1 MKGKSFARLTDCGLR
16 EAWEHEAHEFTPW
29 LAENIDYLS
38 EALGLELD
46 PPETEVAVEQFS
58 ADIVANETGTGDRVL
73 IENQLENSDHNHLGQ
88 ILTHLAGLD
97 AKRVVWIARNFQE
110 AHCSAIRW
118 LNDNTGGDFAF
129 FAVRLRVVRIG
140 DSPLAPVFEVVE
152 KPNAWERRLGR
163 TVNEAEAERTRLR
176 AEFWSRYLEKNPGK
190 FKPGSSLNI
199 WVPAAPGENV
209 DDSMV
214 AGRTSNV
221 WVPMTLDGSIVLSLA
236 LGSRGSME
244 SGMFLRAGSPG
255 DAEDVA
261 AFMERN
267 AGKLEEAF
275 GPSEAATAGHYYW
288 ISKNIRLQDKER
300 WDELIGWMEDR
311 RQLYCET
318 IKAVSEEE
326 SGGPQ

>member
-1 MKGKSFARLTDCGLR
+1 MKGKSSARLTDCGLR

-38 EALGLELD
+38 EVLGLELE
-46 PPETEVAVEQFS
+46 PPETEVAVERFS
-58 ADIVANETGTGDRVL
+58 ADIVANEAGTGDRVL

-88 ILTHLAGLD
+88 ILTYLAGLE
-97 AKRVVWIARNFQE
+97 AKRVVWIARDFQE
-110 AHCSAIRW
+110 AHRSAIRW
-118 LNDNTGGDFAF
+118 LNDNTGDDFAF

-152 KPNAWERRLGR
+152 EPNAWERRLGR

-190 FKPGSSLNI
+190 FKPGSSLNVWKI
-199 WVPAAPGENV
+199 KASGEAADEP
-209 DDSMV
+209 V
-214 AGRTSNV
+214 AGKSSNV
-221 WVPMTLDGSIVLSLA
+221 WVPAASDGPIVLSLA

-255 DAEDVA
+255 DSEDVA

-267 AGKLEEAF
+267 TGKLEEAF
-275 GPSEAATAGHYYW
+275 GPSEAVTAGHYYW
-288 ISKNIRLQDKER
+288 SSKDIRLQDRNR
-300 WDELIGWMEDR
+300 WDELIDWMEERRCYYRETLDAILDR
-311 RQLYCET
+311 E
-318 IKAVSEEE
+318 KADA
-326 SGGPQ
+326 